1 MNRPSFLLLAP
12 AALLLASATAILAE
26 DQPAPEK
33 STMKDELK
41 TLVIEDAKKQA
52 APAPTPAPGA
62 DKPAEPAAPA
72 TAANPGAPANQPH
85 DEPAAPGDTP
95 LAADPE
101 VDPKAPPVVLPKV
114 DVNRRKFTE
123 LDKLLQQQE
132 KEMAKE
138 AENAKSSELDDALN
152 DDDVSFS
159 ILGGRSTQYR
169 EKVAKERL
177 RLMSFEKDLIEAMAH
192 TTDPEEKAE
201 IKKYIQEIKEM
212 RRDLEGSAND
222 LSAGPR

>member
-12 AALLLASATAILAE
+12 AALLLASATAVLAE

-62 DKPAEPAAPA
+62 DKPAEAA
-72 TAANPGAPANQPH
+72 APANQPH

-138 AENAKSSELDDALN
+138 AENTKSSELDDALN

-169 EKVAKERL
+169 EKIAKERL

-201 IKKYIQEIKEM
+201 IQKYIQEIKEM